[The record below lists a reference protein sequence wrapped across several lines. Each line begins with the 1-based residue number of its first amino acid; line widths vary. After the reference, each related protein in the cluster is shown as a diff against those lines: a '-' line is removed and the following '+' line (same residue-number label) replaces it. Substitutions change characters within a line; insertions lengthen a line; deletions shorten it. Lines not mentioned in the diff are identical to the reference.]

1 MVGALLSWPYFAC
14 QGRRRRREGGGLDGG
29 FVFLPPFLVF
39 CCEGDG
45 GGGSKFA
52 IRSSSD
58 AASPNCPQ
66 VDTLGFFVPEI
77 FFLMGALEL

>member
-1 MVGALLSWPYFAC
+1 MALLCLSRAEEKT
-14 QGRRRRREGGGLDGG
+14 GGGGGGLDGG

-39 CCEGDG
+39 CCEGGG

-66 VDTLGFFVPEI
+66 VDTLGFFCSRD
-77 FFLMGALEL
+77 FFSTGTLEL

>member
-1 MVGALLSWPYFAC
+1 MALLCLSRA
-14 QGRRRRREGGGLDGG
+14 EEKTGGGGRLDGG

-58 AASPNCPQ
+58 AASPNCPL

-77 FFLMGALEL
+77 FFSHGGS